1 MWVRWEN
8 QWQTSPGS
16 NVDPMVSWHHT
27 TDTGCSYLYIKDDAS
42 SPAPCL
48 PQISAEDEKIERP
61 LREQGFYPIIW
72 AQPFREKLPVGA
84 VGICKWWTE
93 MDAWIFWTH
102 ESHTEEMFLEVLSL
116 RCFTTTK
123 LEDDI
128 FRSCV
133 VCCRAFSGLR
143 PLTLNTI
150 PLQSTP
156 LWHWPI
162 KSYLLL
168 FSN

>member
-1 MWVRWEN
+1 MSTPWWADTTQPIQMFLSIHQGWCQLPCSLPPSDICWRW
-8 QWQTSPGS
+8 
-16 NVDPMVSWHHT
+16 
-27 TDTGCSYLYIKDDAS
+27 KD
-42 SPAPCL
+42 
-48 PQISAEDEKIERP
+48 ERP

-84 VGICKWWTE
+84 VGIHKWWTE

-102 ESHTEEMFLEVLSL
+102 ESHAEEMFLEVPSH

-123 LEDDI
+123 MEDDI
-128 FRSCV
+128 FCSCV

-143 PLTLNTI
+143 PLTLNII